1 MNSTCCAARNVY
13 CNISCVCVRQG
24 VKWAYSWYGNMVV
37 KFRKKMFRAGGR
49 EPKKTKEEKKKE
61 KEALKLEALGGGKR
75 KREEDHEED
84 EVTEVEGPKK
94 KGKKSKKK
102 MLRAMLSAMM
112 GSSTETESDGS
123 DAAVSKPSRSAGVK
137 SAQVDG

>member
-84 EVTEVEGPKK
+84 EVTVVEGPKK
-94 KGKKSKKK
+94 KREKKQEKNANGNVVGNDGVVVRNGKRWQRRCSKQAKSLCRGKKRTS
-102 MLRAMLSAMM
+102 
-112 GSSTETESDGS
+112 
-123 DAAVSKPSRSAGVK
+123 
-137 SAQVDG
+137 